1 MQPANFKIYN
11 FPFMKLKNI
20 ILSGSY
26 NKLVLISTLVILAIS
41 NLQAQ
46 TDLRLDF
53 TQTGG
58 NYTPSWNPV
67 YGNFLADTAPAS
79 INNIDGLGYNF
90 SINHVGC
97 YDNGNA
103 AEPLTESGFYTF
115 GDNANDHTFTLSGLA
130 AGTSVSLYA
139 CAAWD
144 GNGRGGYVVFGNS
157 GVGGVQAQTIGDPGT
172 SPTLAN
178 FTLIGTATVDNTG
191 ILQGTLNGA
200 GGVGSATEGQLGGV
214 VFKITPVPETGSLAL
229 VGLGLAIFAVSFREN
244 LQSQQFCPIQLWQK
258 SHDRE
263 ELDF

>member
-1 MQPANFKIYN
+1 
-11 FPFMKLKNI
+11 MKARSI
-20 ILSGSY
+20 FLSVYRNLS
-26 NKLVLISTLVILAIS
+26 VITAVSILAAA

-46 TDLRLDF
+46 TSLLLDF

-58 NYTPSWNPV
+58 NYAAGWTPV

-97 YDNGNA
+97 FDNGNA

-115 GDNANDHTFTLSGLA
+115 GNNANDHTFTLSGLA
-130 AGTSVSLYA
+130 AGSAVSLYA

-144 GNGRGGYVVFGNS
+144 GNGRGGVVVFGDS
-157 GVGGVQAQTIGDPGT
+157 GVNGVQAQTIGDPGT

-178 FTLIGTATVDNTG
+178 LTLIGTATVDNTG
-191 ILQGTLNGA
+191 TLQGILNGA

-214 VFKITPVPETGSLAL
+214 IFEITSAPEPGTLAL
-229 VGLGLAIFAVSFREN
+229 AGLGLVFLVVSCRKK
-244 LQSQQFCPIQLWQK
+244 LQPERLCPIRLK
-258 SHDRE
+258 RK
-263 ELDF
+263 